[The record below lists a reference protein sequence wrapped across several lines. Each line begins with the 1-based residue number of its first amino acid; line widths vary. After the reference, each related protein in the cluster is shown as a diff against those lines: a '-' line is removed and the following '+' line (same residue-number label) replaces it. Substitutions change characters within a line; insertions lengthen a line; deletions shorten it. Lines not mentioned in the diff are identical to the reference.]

1 MENLKRLKSR
11 LDKYFKLKDSKTV
24 QDFCADAGIKY
35 TCTITRLLSGE
46 RKGVSVENYLK
57 INNELERVGWNE

>member
-11 LDKYFKLKDSKTV
+11 LDKYFKLENSKTV
-24 QDFCADAGIKY
+24 QDFCADAGIQY
-35 TCTITRLLSGE
+35 TCTVARLLSGE

-57 INNELERVGWNE
+57 INDELERIGVE